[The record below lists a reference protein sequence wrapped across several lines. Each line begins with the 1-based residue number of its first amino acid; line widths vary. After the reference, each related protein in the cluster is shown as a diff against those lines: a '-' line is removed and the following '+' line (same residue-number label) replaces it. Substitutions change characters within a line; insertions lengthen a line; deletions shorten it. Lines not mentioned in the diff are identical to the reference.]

1 MEVLRNIG
9 ETVRHGWQDI
19 TEGWRHLVNRASS
32 GITRFFP
39 RDAGAPG
46 GEQQDG
52 SEPGT
57 GLSFPR
63 WGLLAGEVIDHG
75 NSVIVQIELPGV
87 QREDCDVFI
96 EDGQLRVEGEK
107 HWAREYA
114 GASYRLMERAYGGFR
129 RSVALPAEA
138 DPDSAQAVLRD
149 GVLKIELKKKP
160 GFATRRHRVQV
171 Q

>member
-39 RDAGAPG
+39 RDAGLQG
-46 GEQQDG
+46 GEQQAGADAGDG
-52 SEPGT
+52 
-57 GLSFPR
+57 LAFPR

-75 NSVIVQIELPGV
+75 NAVIVQIELPGV
-87 QREDCDVFI
+87 RREDCQVSI
-96 EDGQLRVEGEK
+96 EDGQLRVDGEK
-107 HWAREYA
+107 HWEREYA

-129 RSVALPAEA
+129 RTVALPPEA
-138 DPDSAQAVLRD
+138 DPDSATAVLRD

-160 GFATRRHRVQV
+160 GSTARRHQVQV